1 MLFGLTVLTGLVY
14 PLAVIGI
21 GQNFVKPE
29 YIHPR
34 LSAAGKDGYDASAS
48 SGTNLGPT
56 SADLKKAIDDRVAA
70 ARADGVTGPIPDD
83 MVTSVSGLDPDI
95 SPANAFAQAPRVTKA
110 RGLDVAVVRDLVTK
124 STVGGTDGL
133 LGPHVNVL
141 AINRQLDAMAAQA
154 AK

>member
-1 MLFGLTVLTGLVY
+1 M
-14 PLAVIGI
+14 
-21 GQNFVKPE
+21 
-29 YIHPR
+29 
-34 LSAAGKDGYDASAS
+34 
-48 SGTNLGPT
+48 
-56 SADLKKAIDDRVAA
+56 
-70 ARADGVTGPIPDD
+70 
-83 MVTSVSGLDPDI
+83 
-95 SPANAFAQAPRVTKA
+95 TKA